1 MAVFTRK
8 MDVHGPSCC
17 PQWMLRTSMGA
28 DDGDMIE
35 IVGVEDGVLLRK
47 YRPAREVLALAEEL
61 YAALDADKTIEP
73 SVERLIRR
81 QMEGIIQALTE
92 SDKTLD
98 SN

>member
-8 MDVHGPSCC
+8 MDVLGRVVVPKE
-17 PQWMLRTSMGA
+17 LRTSMGA

-35 IVGVEDGVLLRK
+35 IVGVEGGVLLRK
-47 YRPAREVLALAEEL
+47 HRPAGEVLALAEEL

-92 SDKTLD
+92 SDNTLD

>member
-1 MAVFTRK
+1 MYGSIHTENGCA
-8 MDVHGPSCC
+8 GPSCC
-17 PQWMLRTSMGA
+17 PQGA
-28 DDGDMIE
+28 PYQYGSRRWGHDRDRWCGRWGAATQ
-35 IVGVEDGVLLRK
+35 V
-47 YRPAREVLALAEEL
+47 PAGGEVLALAEEL